1 MFARHAAL
9 SPSSKVEVLA
19 YTALHVKHSLG
30 DLVAERKIVIPRV
43 QYKCVRV
50 KERKRGMDN
59 CNRMCESAYR
69 EQVCTNVFV

>member
-19 YTALHVKHSLG
+19 YTSNVKHSLA

-50 KERKRGMDN
+50 KDRKRGMDN